1 MGLSAGERR
10 RGPVNNAGASRVG
23 RTKGTAIPSGS
34 PALAGLDTLESRE
47 GRKPGRTDSM
57 AKKDREAA
65 FRCECCGE
73 PIEYEDFL
81 GCWIHADGEDHGHNV
96 ETSEPTGPSLVDAPD
111 VASRR
116 FRTSETGQVFGIG
129 DIDTADATLLL
140 RLAVG
145 EVYVDLDAG
154 PVPVKVTRIK

>member
-1 MGLSAGERR
+1 
-10 RGPVNNAGASRVG
+10 
-23 RTKGTAIPSGS
+23 
-34 PALAGLDTLESRE
+34 
-47 GRKPGRTDSM
+47 M
-57 AKKDREAA
+57 AEKREAA

-116 FRTSETGQVFGIG
+116 FRASTGQVFGIG

-145 EVYVDLDAG
+145 EACDGAALLG
-154 PVPVKVTRIK
+154 LPVKVTRIA